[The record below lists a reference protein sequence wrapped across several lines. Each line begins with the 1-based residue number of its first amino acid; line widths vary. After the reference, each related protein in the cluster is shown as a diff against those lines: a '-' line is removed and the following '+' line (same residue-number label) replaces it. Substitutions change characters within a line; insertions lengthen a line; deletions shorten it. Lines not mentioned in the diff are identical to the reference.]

1 MALRTSADNAED
13 VAAGFRLF
21 RDPLPEHS
29 TEITSLI
36 ADLYA
41 ISTSLKN
48 LEDLTRNRTYRRNLH
63 AIQPDLELVRT
74 SLKYTLED
82 VVEFF
87 GDLEGRRGSSREM
100 YRRTWLVLCAFFREQ
115 SQDSLSTRL
124 AKYKAFLSDLEAL
137 MKGNAP
143 DDRLMSSLRRN
154 LNSLL
159 VQQESQ
165 VASQLGSLSLSSP
178 SSSSSS
184 SSNTST
190 EPGSPVS
197 DRRPRTRRSYERA
210 RPSHHGPQSPTSASS
225 ATFSDIPP
233 SAPDA
238 PDSPSTTTATSHS
251 TSSSVVGD
259 HWARRVFL
267 DEHTNT
273 PIPYIGESS
282 ECLGEPKANPKA
294 WLESEGFDEL
304 FQLRAFNG
312 ETDLRVCLYLR
323 DEDHRARIVCKARRS
338 ARSNEYFILPL
349 NMLEIVRVDSC
360 LQLCRRRRGGS
371 ELVLWANL
379 KFSTI
384 EQMVIFFCTFLAL
397 RSQDSG
403 RPVAVESIRDYELA
417 QEEELFGGQI
427 VDDDFLHALR
437 VYRDEVSGAVRL
449 QASVHKGELKR
460 SPVWTAFI
468 TEHIVN
474 PGWIRHTEPKVV
486 VLRGIRRSIFTFPDY
501 TPPQTA
507 KGEHVLRFTHRS
519 DAQGFM
525 ETIAELAHHMDS
537 VHRANSS
544 GMMSFQ
550 SNKFLTT
557 YD

>member
-48 LEDLTRNRTYRRNLH
+48 LEDLARHRNYRRNLH
-63 AIQPDLELVRT
+63 AVQPDLEVVRT

-82 VVEFF
+82 VVDFF
-87 GDLEGRRGSSREM
+87 GDLEGRRGPSREV
-100 YRRTWLVLCAFFREQ
+100 YKRTWNDLCTFFREE

-137 MKGNAP
+137 IKGNAV
-143 DDRLMSSLRRN
+143 DDRLMSSLRHSLKN
-154 LNSLL
+154 LLA
-159 VQQESQ
+159 QQESH
-165 VASQLGSLSLSSP
+165 VVSQLGSMSLSSP

-184 SSNTST
+184 SSSNTSG

-197 DRRPRTRRSYERA
+197 DRRPRTRRSYERH
-210 RPSHHGPQSPTSASS
+210 RPSHSGPQSPTSTSS
-225 ATFSDIPP
+225 GTFSDIPP
-233 SAPDA
+233 LAPDA
-238 PDSPSTTTATSHS
+238 PGSPATTTATSRS
-251 TSSSVVGD
+251 TGSSIVSD

-267 DEHTNT
+267 DEHPQT

-282 ECLGEPKANPKA
+282 KCFGEPKANPKA
-294 WLESEGFDEL
+294 WLDSEGFEEL
-304 FQLRAFNG
+304 FQLAFNS
-312 ETDLRVCLYLR
+312 ETDVRVCFYLR
-323 DEDHRARIVCKARRS
+323 DEDHRARVVCKARRS

-349 NMLEIVRVDSC
+349 NMLEIVRVGSC

-403 RPVAVESIRDYELA
+403 RPVAVETIRDYELA

-468 TEHIVN
+468 TDHIGT
-474 PGWIRHTEPKVV
+474 PGWIRRPEPKIV
-486 VLRGIRRSIFTFPDY
+486 VLKEVRRSIFTFPDY

-507 KGEHVLRFTHRS
+507 RGEHVLKFTHRS
-519 DAQGFM
+519 DAQGFV
-525 ETIAELAHHMDS
+525 ETITELAH
-537 VHRANSS
+537 
-544 GMMSFQ
+544 G
-550 SNKFLTT
+550 
-557 YD
+557 

>member
-48 LEDLTRNRTYRRNLH
+48 LEDLTRNRNYRRNLH
-63 AIQPDLELVRT
+63 AVQPDLELVRA

-82 VVEFF
+82 VVDFF
-87 GDLEGRRGSSREM
+87 GDLEARRGSSREV
-100 YRRTWLVLCAFFREQ
+100 YKRTWVDLCTFFREE

-143 DDRLMSSLRRN
+143 DDRLMSALRRN
-154 LNSLL
+154 LKGLL

-165 VASQLGSLSLSSP
+165 VASHLGSLSLSSP

-184 SSNTST
+184 SSSNTSG

-210 RPSHHGPQSPTSASS
+210 RPSHLGPQSPTSASS
-225 ATFSDIPP
+225 GTFSDIPP

-238 PDSPSTTTATSHS
+238 PGSPSTTTATSQS
-251 TSSSVVGD
+251 TDSSVLGE

-267 DEHTNT
+267 DDHTQT
-273 PIPYIGESS
+273 PIPYVGESS
-282 ECLGEPKANPKA
+282 KCLGEPKSNPKA
-294 WLESEGFDEL
+294 WLDGEGFEEL
-304 FQLRAFNG
+304 LQLAFNS
-312 ETDLRVCLYLR
+312 ETDLRVCFYLR

-349 NMLEIVRVDSC
+349 NMLEIVRVGSC

-403 RPVAVESIRDYELA
+403 RPVTVESIRDYELA

-468 TEHIVN
+468 TDHIGTR
-474 PGWIRHTEPKVV
+474 GWIRRPEPKVV
-486 VLRGIRRSIFTFPDY
+486 VLKEIRRSIFTFPDY
-501 TPPQTA
+501 TPPQTTR
-507 KGEHVLRFTHRS
+507 GEHVLKFTHRS
-519 DAQGFM
+519 DAQGFY
-525 ETIAELAHHMDS
+525 ETMTELAH
-537 VHRANSS
+537 
-544 GMMSFQ
+544 G
-550 SNKFLTT
+550 
-557 YD
+557 